1 MQQEQSIHG
10 KIEAASFE
18 SNQMSIMINDII
30 YNLTEE
36 LMKRIF
42 SKMNYIDNVRVS
54 INVKGN
60 SIVQINMVTAENDWE
75 LQLEEHEWKLQ
86 ETFQLYQT

>member
-1 MQQEQSIHG
+1 MSHPP
-10 KIEAASFE
+10 F

-42 SKMNYIDNVRVS
+42 PKMNYIDNVRVS

-60 SIVQINMVTAENDWE
+60 SIVQIRFPLKCTPFTRRSLVEIDP
-75 LQLEEHEWKLQ
+75 
-86 ETFQLYQT
+86 YGQTTL

>member
-42 SKMNYIDNVRVS
+42 PKMNYIDNVRVS

-75 LQLEEHEWKLQ
+75 LQLEEHE
-86 ETFQLYQT
+86 

>member
-18 SNQMSIMINDII
+18 RNQMSIMINDVI

-42 SKMNYIDNVRVS
+42 PEMNYIDNMRVS

-60 SIVQINMVTAENDWE
+60 SIVQM
-75 LQLEEHEWKLQ
+75 
-86 ETFQLYQT
+86 